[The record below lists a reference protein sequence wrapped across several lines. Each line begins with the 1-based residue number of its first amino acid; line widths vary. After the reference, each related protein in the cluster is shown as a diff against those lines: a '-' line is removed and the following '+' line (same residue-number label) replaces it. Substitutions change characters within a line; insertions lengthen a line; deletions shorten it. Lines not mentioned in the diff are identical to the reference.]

1 MTEVFMITNIQRR
14 DIKSGAEFCRKESG
28 IALLASLFA
37 LTVLSLLGLA
47 IMLAAST
54 EVLININY
62 KASRAGY
69 FAAEAGTEEAR
80 YRIGNGAGANA
91 IVPPANTATAIYIRA
106 NTSIDPTSGTAS
118 SNKYYD
124 PEYFTVTKRDSSGNQ
139 TSSASGLT
147 TTQFATTIQGTSN
160 QVPYAWVRITQKTE
174 NLAAQNV
181 DNDSTNNST
190 SVYYGAN
197 TATGVTT
204 QYVRNAANSLTHNGN
219 PVYLLTS
226 LAIEPN
232 GTQRK
237 IQTEVVVPP
246 PEAVNAAVDSYENV
260 SFRGNLNIDGRDEC
274 YGNSG
279 GVVGVKS
286 HGTVD
291 NPNGSQ
297 HIYGVPVDIQASAPW
312 IHDVPTIINSLKN
325 SSSFHNIDS
334 TGTNVT
340 CTGSPVACS
349 GSNVNL
355 GTFPNGLG
363 YYYSPGDLDIS
374 SNGSAGAGIL
384 LVNGNIT
391 FHGGF
396 SYTGIIICSG
406 TINFTGGGS
415 DDVNIHGAV
424 IAGDSINDTTSD
436 VGGSI
441 NIHYNSCDISTVYNN
456 LPMTILTFKD
466 RAIY

>member
-1 MTEVFMITNIQRR
+1 MDTNIQKE
-14 DIKSGAEFCRKESG
+14 DIRPTVKVLARESG

-47 IMLAAST
+47 IMMAAST

-91 IVPPANTATAIYIRA
+91 IVPPGNATTAIYIRA
-106 NTSIDPTSGTAS
+106 NTSIDPTTGNAS

-124 PEYFTVTKRDSSGNQ
+124 PEYSTVTKRDSSGNQ

-147 TTQFATTIQGTSN
+147 TAQFATTIQGASN
-160 QVPYAWVRITQKTE
+160 QVPYAWVKITRKTE

-181 DNDSTNNST
+181 DNDSSNNST
-190 SVYYGAN
+190 AVYYGAN
-197 TATGVTT
+197 PVTGATS
-204 QYVRNAANSLTHNGN
+204 QYVRDAANSLTHNGN
-219 PVYLLTS
+219 PVYLVTS
-226 LAIEPN
+226 LAIELN

-246 PEAVNAAVDSYENV
+246 PETVKAAVESYENV
-260 SFRGNLNIDGRDEC
+260 TFLGRLDIDGRDEC
-274 YGNSG
+274 YGDSG
-279 GVVGVKS
+279 GVVGVQS

-297 HIYGVPVDIQASAPW
+297 HIYGNPVPIVASAPW
-312 IHDVPTIINSLKN
+312 NHDVPTIINTLKN
-325 SSSFHNIDS
+325 SSSFRNVS
-334 TGTNVT
+334 SPGTNIT
-340 CTGSPVACS
+340 CS
-349 GSNVNL
+349 GSPQSCSGSDVNL

-363 YYYSPGDLDIS
+363 YYYSTGDLSIS
-374 SNGSAGAGIL
+374 SNASTGAGIL
-384 LVNGNIT
+384 VVNGDLT

-424 IAGDSINDTTSD
+424 IAGHSISDTTTD
-436 VGGSI
+436 IGGSI
-441 NIHYNSCDISTVYNN
+441 NIQYNSCDVSTVYNN
-456 LPMTILTFKD
+456 LPMTVLTFKD

>member
-1 MTEVFMITNIQRR
+1 MDTNIQKE
-14 DIKSGAEFCRKESG
+14 DIRPAVKFPAKESG

-47 IMLAAST
+47 IMMAAST

-62 KASRAGY
+62 KASRSGY

-91 IVPPANTATAIYIRA
+91 IVPPANATTAIYIRA
-106 NTSIDPTSGTAS
+106 NTSIDPTTGNAS

-124 PEYFTVTKRDSSGNQ
+124 PEYSTVTKRDSSGNQ

-147 TTQFATTIQGTSN
+147 TAQFATTIQGASN
-160 QVPYAWVRITQKTE
+160 QVPYAWVKITRKTE

-190 SVYYGAN
+190 AVYYGSN
-197 TATGVTT
+197 TVTGVTS
-204 QYVRNAANSLTHNGN
+204 QYVRDAANSLTHNGN
-219 PVYLLTS
+219 PVYLVTS

-232 GTQRK
+232 GTQKK

-246 PEAVNAAVDSYENV
+246 PETAKAAVESYQDV
-260 SFRGNLNIDGRDEC
+260 DFRGRLDIDGRDEC
-274 YGNSG
+274 YGDTG
-279 GVVGVKS
+279 GVIGVLS

-297 HIYGVPVDIQASAPW
+297 HIYGNPVPIQSSAPW
-312 IHDVPTIINSLKN
+312 VHDIPTLINTLKN
-325 SSSFHNIDS
+325 SSSFKNINS
-334 TGTNVT
+334 PGTNVT
-340 CTGSPVACS
+340 CSGSPVSCS
-349 GSNVNL
+349 GTNVNL

-363 YYYSPGDLDIS
+363 YYYSSGDLSIS
-374 SNGSAGAGIL
+374 SNGSTGAGIL
-384 LVNGNIT
+384 VVDGDLT

-396 SYTGIIICSG
+396 SYTGVIICNG
-406 TINFTGGGS
+406 TINFTGGGN
-415 DDVNIHGAV
+415 DDVNIHGAI
-424 IAGDSINDTTSD
+424 IAAESLSDTTSD

-441 NIHYNSCDISTVYNN
+441 NIQYNSCDIATVYNN
-456 LPMTILTFKD
+456 LPMTVLTFKD

>member
-1 MTEVFMITNIQRR
+1 MIANIHRR
-14 DIKSGAEFCRKESG
+14 DIKLGIDFCRRDSG

-37 LTVLSLLGLA
+37 LTVLSVIGLA
-47 IMLAAST
+47 IMMAAST

-91 IVPPANTATAIYIRA
+91 IVPPANTTTAIYIRA

-124 PEYFTVTKRDSSGNQ
+124 PEYFTITARDSSGNQ
-139 TSSASGLT
+139 SSSASGLT
-147 TTQFATTIQGTSN
+147 TNQFATTIQGTSN
-160 QVPYAWVRITQKTE
+160 QVPYAWVKITQKTE

-204 QYVRNAANSLTHNGN
+204 QYVRDAANSLTHNGN
-219 PVYLLTS
+219 PVYLVTS

-246 PEAVNAAVDSYENV
+246 PETDRAAVESYQNV
-260 SFRGNLNIDGRDEC
+260 NFRGRLNIDGRDEC
-274 YGNSG
+274 YGNTG
-279 GVVGVKS
+279 GVIGVLS

-297 HIYGVPVDIQASAPW
+297 HIYGNPVPIQPSAPW
-312 IHDVPTIINSLKN
+312 LHDIPTLINTLKN
-325 SSSFHNIDS
+325 SSSFKNIDS
-334 TGTNVT
+334 SGTNVT
-340 CTGSPVACS
+340 CSGSPVSCS

-363 YYYSPGDLDIS
+363 YYYSPGNLDIS
-374 SNGSAGAGIL
+374 SNGSTGGGIL
-384 LVNGNIT
+384 VVNGDVT

-396 SYTGIIICSG
+396 SYTGVIISNG
-406 TINFTGGGS
+406 TVNFTGGGS

-424 IAGDSINDTTSD
+424 IAAQSVSDTTSD

-441 NIHYNSCDISTVYNN
+441 NIQYNSCDISTVYNG
-456 LPMTILTFKD
+456 LPMTVLTFKD

>member
-1 MTEVFMITNIQRR
+1 MNTDIQKQHTTGPVRLR
-14 DIKSGAEFCRKESG
+14 PKQAG

-37 LTVLSLLGLA
+37 LTVLSLIGLA
-47 IMLAAST
+47 IMMAAST
-54 EVLININY
+54 EVLINTNY

-91 IVPPANTATAIYIRA
+91 IVPPSNTTTAIYIRA
-106 NTSIDPTSGTAS
+106 NTSIDPTTGNAS
-118 SNKYYD
+118 TNKYYD
-124 PEYFTVTKRDSSGNQ
+124 PEYFTITKRDSSGNQ
-139 TSSASGLT
+139 VSTASGLT
-147 TTQFATTIQGTSN
+147 TAQFATTIQGASN
-160 QVPYAWVRITQKTE
+160 QIPYAWVRITRKTE
-174 NLAAQNV
+174 NLAAQTV

-190 SVYYGAN
+190 AVYYGAN
-197 TATGVTT
+197 TTTSVTS
-204 QYVRNAANSLTHNGN
+204 QYVRDAANSLTHNGN
-219 PVYLLTS
+219 PVYLVTA

-237 IQTEVVVPP
+237 IQTEIVVPP
-246 PEAVNAAVDSYENV
+246 PENVKAAVDSYENV
-260 SFRGNLNIDGRDEC
+260 NFRGNLNIDGRDEC
-274 YGNSG
+274 NGNST
-279 GVVGVKS
+279 GVVGVES

-297 HIYGVPVDIQASAPW
+297 HIYGIPVAIQASATW
-312 IHDVPTIINSLKN
+312 THDVPALINTLKS
-325 SSSFHNIDS
+325 SSSFKNVDS
-334 TGTNVT
+334 SGTNVT
-340 CTGSPVACS
+340 CSGSPTICS

-363 YYYSPGDLDIS
+363 YYYSPGDLEIS
-374 SNGSAGAGIL
+374 SNSSAGAGIL
-384 LVNGNIT
+384 LVNGNVT

-436 VGGSI
+436 IGGSI

-456 LPMTILTFKD
+456 LPMTVLTFKD